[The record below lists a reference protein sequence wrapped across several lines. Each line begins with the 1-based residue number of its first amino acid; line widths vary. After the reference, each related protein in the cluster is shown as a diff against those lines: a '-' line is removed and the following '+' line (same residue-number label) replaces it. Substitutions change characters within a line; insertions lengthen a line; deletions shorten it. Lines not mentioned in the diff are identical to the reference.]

1 MLALSRDEFHGP
13 RSDFVKE
20 VALVPTT
27 TTITNL
33 DDLLE
38 WIAQPEPPSVRIR
51 FGLSTFLFRSS
62 PPSSDGGGEGA
73 GSGESLSVHNS
84 PIICVAVVVVYV
96 CAKMED
102 KEASNSKE
110 TQTKKARRVCHYN
123 VDWKLRFVWLNK
135 CDEDN
140 RKGYCKLCKNS
151 FTVAYD
157 GLKAVTHH
165 AEAKEHKECES
176 AAAMSHRMKSFFFF
190 FLHQKAAPKVKKL
203 LLFNFYEDSF
213 EDSTS
218 IKERLCEV
226 MDKSRLP
233 WSRVTAYGADNESVN
248 FGVNNSVFQKLKS
261 EENNDIIAAHCN
273 DHIFHNCAKN
283 ALKVMPVDVENIVMK
298 VFAEFSCF
306 AKKREDLKECFDF
319 FESEYREV
327 IRHVPTR
334 WLSLCKAFDRMLSS
348 WGPLKSCLNLEC
360 GRLPTLDQLL
370 ELWSISPWKQQTPLE
385 QIYDELAALQSVF
398 PSLKL
403 EGNSIEMWCK
413 FFQKE
418 EAPNLLKIV
427 QFVCSVPV
435 SNAFV
440 EPTRGLL
447 ATDHVILNHGQ
458 VTRTTLELA
467 PPLLTTIPHQ
477 REDVS
482 ALDRFNVHRS
492 PTRRVFSGTGLELM
506 TYLPWSHTL
515 TTGLPQPRIFS
526 VMGNVWTDE
535 RNRVAVNTV
544 KSELCIFFNISSS
557 CTEFKDAISTNR
569 PLLKAASSNAKHTK
583 K

>member
-1 MLALSRDEFHGP
+1 MWIGL
-13 RSDFVKE
+13 RSQSY
-20 VALVPTT
+20 L
-27 TTITNL
+27 
-33 DDLLE
+33 
-38 WIAQPEPPSVRIR
+38 R
-51 FGLSTFLFRSS
+51 FGFDSDSR
-62 PPSSDGGGEGA
+62 PSSSALPLQAPTGEEEGA
-73 GSGESLSVHNS
+73 GSGESLLVHNCS
-84 PIICVAVVVVYV
+84 C
-96 CAKMED
+96 C
-102 KEASNSKE
+102 
-110 TQTKKARRVCHYN
+110 
-123 VDWKLRFVWLNK
+123 
-135 CDEDN
+135 
-140 RKGYCKLCKNS
+140 G
-151 FTVAYD
+151 VAYD

-165 AEAKEHKECES
+165 AEAKKRKECES
-176 AAAMSHRMKSFFFF
+176 AAAMSHRMKSFFTPKGSAQSEKVGIAELTEVYHSIKRHISYVAHDCSLKVLKQVINDSDIVKQMTGGRTKCTALVNQVLFPYSMELVQEDLKNYVPFSVANDASNKGNRKFF
-190 FLHQKAAPKVKKL
+190 PVAIQYFSPKSGICHKIL
-203 LLFNFYEDSF
+203 DFYEDSF

-226 MDKSRLP
+226 MNKSRLP
-233 WSRVTAYGADNESVN
+233 WSRVTAYGADNASIN

-298 VFAEFSCF
+298 VFAEFSCS

-327 IRHVPTR
+327 IRHVSTR
-334 WLSLCKAFDRMLSS
+334 WLSLFKALDRMLSS

-370 ELWSISPWKQQTPLE
+370 ELLSISPWKQQTPPE
-385 QIYDELAALQSVF
+385 QIYDELAALLSIF

-403 EGNSIEMWCK
+403 EGNSIEMWCN

-418 EAPNLLKIV
+418 EALNLLKIV

-440 EPTRGLL
+440 E
-447 ATDHVILNHGQ
+447 
-458 VTRTTLELA
+458 
-467 PPLLTTIPHQ
+467 
-477 REDVS
+477 
-482 ALDRFNVHRS
+482 
-492 PTRRVFSGTGLELM
+492 
-506 TYLPWSHTL
+506 
-515 TTGLPQPRIFS
+515 RIFS

-557 CTEFKDAISTNR
+557 CTEFKDAISTNK
-569 PLLKAASSNAKHTK
+569 PLLKAVSSNAKYTK

>member
-1 MLALSRDEFHGP
+1 
-13 RSDFVKE
+13 
-20 VALVPTT
+20 
-27 TTITNL
+27 
-33 DDLLE
+33 
-38 WIAQPEPPSVRIR
+38 
-51 FGLSTFLFRSS
+51 
-62 PPSSDGGGEGA
+62 
-73 GSGESLSVHNS
+73 
-84 PIICVAVVVVYV
+84 
-96 CAKMED
+96 MED

-151 FTVAYD
+151 FTAACD

-176 AAAMSHRMKSFFFF
+176 AAAMSHRMKSFFTPKGSAQSEKVGIAELTEVYHGIKRHISYVPQDCSLKVLKQVISDSDIVKQMTGGRTKCTALVNQVLFPYSMELVHEDLKNDVPFSVATDASNKGNRNFF
-190 FLHQKAAPKVKKL
+190 Q

-233 WSRVTAYGADNESVN
+233 WSRVTAYGADNASVN

-298 VFAEFSCF
+298 VFAEFSCS

-334 WLSLCKAFDRMLSS
+334 WLSLCKALDRMLSS
-348 WGPLKSCLNLEC
+348 WGPLKRYFIERGSDNCPTALWAILSDQENEISGEANPTYNELYLYFIHNFMASFQEIILLVEKHTTAAFNLHNIMVKFHDTISKKINDKYFGIKVHVALKKGHLPDHEVEKFTKNATNAYHRALAYIEKWYPFENQYYKTFSCLNLEC

-370 ELWSISPWKQQTPLE
+370 ELWSISPWKQQTPPE

-418 EAPNLLKIV
+418 EAPNLLKIL

-440 EPTRGLL
+440 E
-447 ATDHVILNHGQ
+447 H
-458 VTRTTLELA
+458 
-467 PPLLTTIPHQ
+467 
-477 REDVS
+477 
-482 ALDRFNVHRS
+482 
-492 PTRRVFSGTGLELM
+492 M
-506 TYLPWSHTL
+506 
-515 TTGLPQPRIFS
+515 FS
-526 VMGNVWTDE
+526 VFD
-535 RNRVAVNTV
+535 
-544 KSELCIFFNISSS
+544 
-557 CTEFKDAISTNR
+557 
-569 PLLKAASSNAKHTK
+569 
-583 K
+583 